1 VFWFWEDMAYNG
13 GPLVGPELFGR
24 FALPHYRRVCDWLRG
39 QGIEHIGLDSDGNIT
54 KLIPLWLDAG
64 IDHLWPFE
72 VQAGMDVVE
81 VRREYGTQL
90 GIVGGL
96 DKRVLVEGGER
107 MRREVD
113 RVLPLIDEGGYI
125 PELDHS
131 VPPNVSWGN
140 FCEYIDY
147 LKLRLGWTR

>member
-1 VFWFWEDMAYNG
+1 
-13 GPLVGPELFGR
+13 
-24 FALPHYRRVCDWLRG
+24 
-39 QGIEHIGLDSDGNIT
+39 
-54 KLIPLWLDAG
+54 
-64 IDHLWPFE
+64 
-72 VQAGMDVVE
+72 MDVVE

-113 RVLPLIDEGGYI
+113 RIVPLVDQGGYI
-125 PELDHS
+125 PEIDHS
-131 VPPNVSWGN
+131 VPPNVSWAN

-147 LKLRLGWTR
+147 LKLRLGWTT